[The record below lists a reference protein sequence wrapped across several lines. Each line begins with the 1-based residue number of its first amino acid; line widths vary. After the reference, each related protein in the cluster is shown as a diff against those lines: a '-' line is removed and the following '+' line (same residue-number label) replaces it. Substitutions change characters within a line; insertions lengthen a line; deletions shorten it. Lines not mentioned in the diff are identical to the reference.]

1 MNSKYSEVFT
11 KENLPTKLLGYALL
25 FLMFMSFLL
34 IAWYAPV
41 ERTMG
46 LVQKIFYYHVP
57 SAWVAFLAFGVVF
70 VCSILYLTSKDRK
83 WDILARSSVEIG
95 VIFSLIVLI
104 TGPIW
109 ARPVW
114 GVYWT
119 WEPRLTTTLILFLIY
134 VAYLL
139 LRYFSG
145 ESERTSKFAAVIGI
159 VGFIDVPLVYL
170 SINWWAPEAQVH
182 PQRIG
187 MGSEMQVAFF
197 VSLFTFTVLFIYL
210 LIRRVRLAYA
220 EIAVEELRQERDK

>member
-1 MNSKYSEVFT
+1 MEKDYEQLFT
-11 KENLPTKLLGYALL
+11 SDNIATKILGYAVL
-25 FLMFMSFLL
+25 FLMFVSFLL
-34 IAWYAPV
+34 IAWYAPI

-83 WDILARSSVEIG
+83 WDLFAKSSVEIG
-95 VIFSLIVLI
+95 VLFALIVLI

-109 ARPVW
+109 ARPIW
-114 GVYWT
+114 GVWWT

-139 LRYFSG
+139 LRIFSG
-145 ESERTSKFAAVIGI
+145 NNERTARFAAVLGI
-159 VGFIDVPLVYL
+159 VGFVDVPLVYL

-187 MGSEMQVAFF
+187 MGSHMQVAFF
-197 VSLFTFTVLFIYL
+197 VSLFTFTLLYVYL
-210 LIRRVRLAYA
+210 LIRRIRLARV
-220 EIAVEELRQERDK
+220 EDAVQDLRSQQM

>member
-1 MNSKYSEVFT
+1 VEKDYEQLFT
-11 KENLPTKLLGYALL
+11 SDNIATKILGYAVL
-25 FLMFMSFLL
+25 FLMFVSFLL
-34 IAWYAPV
+34 IAWYAPI

-83 WDILARSSVEIG
+83 WDLFAKSSVEIG
-95 VIFSLIVLI
+95 VLFALIVLI

-109 ARPVW
+109 ARPIW
-114 GVYWT
+114 GVWWT

-139 LRYFSG
+139 LRIFSG
-145 ESERTSKFAAVIGI
+145 NNERTARFAAVLGI
-159 VGFIDVPLVYL
+159 VGFVDVPLVYL

-187 MGSEMQVAFF
+187 MGSHMQVAFF
-197 VSLFTFTVLFIYL
+197 VSLFTFTLLYVYL
-210 LIRRVRLAYA
+210 LIRRIRLARV
-220 EIAVEELRQERDK
+220 EDAVQDLRSQQM

>member
-1 MNSKYSEVFT
+1 MKIDYEQLFT
-11 KENLPTKLLGYALL
+11 NDAVPVKVLGYVLL
-25 FLMFMSFLL
+25 FMMFISFLL
-34 IAWYAPV
+34 IAWYAPI

-83 WDILARSSVEIG
+83 WDLYAKSSVEIG
-95 VIFSLIVLI
+95 VLFALIVLI

-114 GVYWT
+114 GVWWT

-139 LRYFSG
+139 LRIFSG
-145 ESERTSKFAAVIGI
+145 NNERTAKFAAVLGI

-170 SINWWAPEAQVH
+170 SINWWSPEAQVH

-187 MGSEMQVAFF
+187 MGPNMKVAFF
-197 VSLFTFTVLFIYL
+197 VSLFTFTLLYVYL
-210 LIRRVRLAYA
+210 LIRRIRLSRA
-220 EIAVEELRQERDK
+220 EDAVQDLRGRQN

>member
-1 MNSKYSEVFT
+1 VDSKQEQVFQRD
-11 KENLPTKLLGYALL
+11 NLPTKLLGIVTL
-25 FLMFMSFLL
+25 FAMFVSFIL

-57 SAWVAFLAFGVVF
+57 SAWNAFLAFGVVF
-70 VCSILYLTSKDRK
+70 VCSILYLTSRDKK
-83 WDILARSSVEIG
+83 WDTLAAASVEIG

-114 GVYWT
+114 GVWWT

-139 LRYFSG
+139 LRYFTGNSRQTANF
-145 ESERTSKFAAVIGI
+145 SAVLGI
-159 VGFIDVPLVYL
+159 VGFLVVPLVYT
-170 SINWWAPEAQVH
+170 SINWWSPEAQVH
-182 PQRIG
+182 PQRVG
-187 MGSEMQVAFF
+187 LEPKMQVAFF
-197 VSLFTFTVLFIYL
+197 VSLFTFTLLYLYL
-210 LIRRVRLAYA
+210 LIRRVQLAHAQEAVDQLRA
-220 EIAVEELRQERDK
+220 EQN